1 VFGIVVRIEQDLP
14 VQVLGYLNGHTEQRI
29 RVQWS
34 PRNAVVQGQPIQKL
48 HRDVGLLATLADV
61 VNRADVGMVE
71 GGGGTSF
78 TSEAFQCLG
87 VSGNVI
93 WQELQRD
100 KTPKLGVL
108 GLVNDAHTAAAELLD
123 DVVARNGLA
132 DHWPES
138 YVAETGQVNESGG
151 VERS

>member
-1 VFGIVVRIEQDLP
+1 MCRVERV
-14 VQVLGYLNGHTEQRI
+14 GYLNGQTEQRI

-78 TSEAFQCLG
+78 TAEAFQCLR
-87 VSGNVI
+87 VSGKFVGK
-93 WQELQRD
+93 ELQCD
-100 KTPKLGVL
+100 K
-108 GLVNDAHTAAAELLD
+108 AA
-123 DVVARNGLA
+123 
-132 DHWPES
+132 
-138 YVAETGQVNESGG
+138 
-151 VERS
+151 